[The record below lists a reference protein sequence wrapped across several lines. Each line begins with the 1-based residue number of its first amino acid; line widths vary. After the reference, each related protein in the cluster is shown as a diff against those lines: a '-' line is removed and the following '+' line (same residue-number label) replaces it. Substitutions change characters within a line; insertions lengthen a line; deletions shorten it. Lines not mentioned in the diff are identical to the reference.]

1 MNTLDFYIISSY
13 TIISTLSIR
22 VLDLN
27 GVNVINGNK
36 QFKAESKRLLEMM
49 INSIYTHKEI
59 FIRS

>member
-22 VLDLN
+22 VLEFWN

-36 QFKAESKRLLEMM
+36 T
-49 INSIYTHKEI
+49 I
-59 FIRS
+59 